1 MNTAKKLIESLKEDV
16 KGPKRKVSP
25 TYIKLVEFFPLQ
37 PISSRKQH
45 EMALNIIEK
54 LIIYTNDVKI
64 TDDGMGMYLKA
75 LSELV
80 GDYEKNQFRSSG
92 VSGVAMLAYIMDL
105 QGLNQ
110 SDLSKELGG
119 QPVVSKILKG
129 ERDLNLR
136 QIKSLA
142 KRFKVS
148 PAVFI

>member
-1 MNTAKKLIESLKEDV
+1 MSAAKKLIESLKEDI
-16 KGPKRKVSP
+16 KSSKKKVNP
-25 TYIKLVEFFPLQ
+25 TYIKLVEVFPLQ
-37 PISSRKQH
+37 AITSKKQH
-45 EMALNIIEK
+45 EVALNIIEK
-54 LIIYTNDVKI
+54 LISYANGVKT
-64 TDDGMGMYLKA
+64 TDNGVDMYLKT
-75 LSELV
+75 LSELA
-80 GDYEKNQFRSSG
+80 GDYEKKQYTSPA
-92 VSGVAMLAYIMDL
+92 VSGVEMLAYIMDI

-136 QIKSLA
+136 QVKSLA